1 MIFKLILFSILYIS
15 ILIFISPIIDHLFNE
30 LDESKSNL
38 LILGEIIV
46 QITCVAIIWYYLHKI
61 LKNILKTKFHITM
74 KEPSENLMNFISAIV
89 LTGLQKNLIHKL
101 EYITYEHPFRI
112 HF

>member
-15 ILIFISPIIDHLFNE
+15 ILLFISPIIDHLFDE

-38 LILGEIIV
+38 LILSEIII
-46 QITCVAIIWYYLHKI
+46 QITCVSIIWYYLHKLLKTI
-61 LKNILKTKFHITM
+61 LKKKFHITM
-74 KEPSENLMNFISAIV
+74 EEPSENLMDFISAIV
-89 LTGLQKNLIHKL
+89 LAGLQKNLIHKL